1 MPIKFYE
8 KFILNVLNKG
18 AIPKHIAFI
27 MDGNRR
33 YAVTHGKRKVEGH
46 GVGFQSLKKTLEWC
60 MELGVKEVSIFA
72 FSIDNFQ
79 REKEEV
85 DVLMELARDK
95 LKEISENNEFLQKNS
110 VKTSIVGN
118 LDLLPEDVR
127 ETMELVMKRTEK
139 NNKLQMNICFSY
151 DFTYE
156 IERAIALYQKEKEGK
171 ERTKQDEIE
180 ETRISREIM
189 NKYMLIKSEPDI
201 LVRTSNEIRF
211 SNFML
216 SQCSSSIVCFL
227 KENWPEMS
235 ILSMLKI
242 ILKYQMQE
250 KSLKQLRTH
259 LDEYERK
266 EIAEAAKKKQ
276 ATAST

>member
-1 MPIKFYE
+1 MRFYE
-8 KFILNVLNKG
+8 KLIINILNKG
-18 AIPKHIAFI
+18 AVPKHIAFI

-33 YAVTHGKRKVEGH
+33 YAVSHGKKKFEGH
-46 GVGFQSLKKTLEWC
+46 GSGFESLKKTLAWC
-60 MELGVKEVSIFA
+60 LELGVKEVSIFA

-85 DVLMELARDK
+85 EVLMDLARDK
-95 LKEISENNEFLQKNS
+95 LKEISEKNEFLQKNGI
-110 VKTSIVGN
+110 KTSILGN
-118 LDLLPEDVR
+118 LDLLPQDVK
-127 ETMELVMKRTEK
+127 ETMDLVMKRTENY
-139 NNKLQMNICFSY
+139 NNLQLNICFSY

-156 IERAIALYQKEKEGK
+156 IERAIALYQKDKENKEKSK
-171 ERTKQDEIE
+171 EENEIE
-180 ETRISREIM
+180 EGRIAREII
-189 NKYMLIKSEPDI
+189 NKYMLIKTEPDI

-216 SQCSSSIVCFL
+216 SQCSSSMVCFL

-242 ILKYQMQE
+242 ILQYQMQE

-259 LDEYERK
+259 LDDYDRK
-266 EIAEAAKKKQ
+266 NILEKKKSV
-276 ATAST
+276 TAAS

>member
-1 MPIKFYE
+1 MRFYE
-8 KFILNVLNKG
+8 KFIINVLNKG
-18 AIPKHIAFI
+18 AVPKLMAFI

-33 YAVTHGKRKVEGH
+33 YAVSHGRKKFEGH
-46 GVGFQSLKKTLEWC
+46 GSGFESLKKTLEWC
-60 MELGVKEVSIFA
+60 MELGVKEVSVFA

-95 LKEISENNEFLQKNS
+95 LKEISENNEFLQKNG
-110 VKTSIVGN
+110 VKTTIIGN
-118 LDLLPEDVR
+118 LELAPQDVR
-127 ETMELVMKRTEK
+127 DTMDLVMKRTEK
-139 NNKLQMNICFSY
+139 NTNLQLNICFCY

-156 IERAIALYQKEKEGK
+156 IERAIELYHKEKENK
-171 ERTKQDEIE
+171 EKSKE
-180 ETRISREIM
+180 EDSAEEARIAREILS
-189 NKYMLIKSEPDI
+189 KHMLIKTEPDI

-216 SQCSSSIVCFL
+216 SQCCSSMVCFL

-242 ILKYQMQE
+242 ILQYQAQE

-259 LDEYERK
+259 LDDYERK
-266 EIAEAAKKKQ
+266 EILAQKKPVAA
-276 ATAST
+276 A